1 MNEKFYRSSL
11 KNRTEIGGQYKKSGG
26 AVFQSQCARLKRV
39 IRASF
44 LCLVYRSIELW
55 SFGAFIQ
62 MNYTVV
68 RDFPAEVPVLS
79 ALLEILFQK
88 DGAAGIG
95 DKSAGGGQKDIA
107 GAILHLHATP
117 EKGGVASHPVPSV
130 GGG

>member
-68 RDFPAEVPVLS
+68 RDFPAEGLYTT
-79 ALLEILFQK
+79 LLLVTLFQK
-88 DGAAGIG
+88 DRLPRVRC
-95 DKSAGGGQKDIA
+95 K
-107 GAILHLHATP
+107 
-117 EKGGVASHPVPSV
+117 VPSCGQDDIPGTV
-130 GGG
+130 GYLNATS